1 MIDRTTR
8 QLEALQD
15 YIAEATRDP
24 TITLS
29 AQVARDAAAGDVAAR
44 RLVASGFLESSGD
57 RGIGPEP
64 RDSVGPRMP
73 IPSISVAARPAFA
86 MERHARNLTLMA
98 MVRRQRKLA
107 R

>member
-1 MIDRTTR
+1 MIDRTT
-8 QLEALQD
+8 QLHD
-15 YIAEATRDP
+15 YLAEATRDP

-57 RGIGPEP
+57 RGIGSEP
-64 RDSVGPRMP
+64 REVVGPRVP
-73 IPSISVAARPAFA
+73 IPSISVTARLASAA
-86 MERHARNLTLMA
+86 ERHARNLTLMA